1 MKLSEYFDTTK
12 GRGVLATADSK
23 GVVDAAVYARP
34 HFVAEDR
41 VAFVM
46 TNRLT
51 HKNLASNPHAVY
63 LFLEGGEGYRGKR
76 LYLLKKGEEQNP
88 DLIDALRRKRYAVSE
103 GDEDSEYL
111 VYFQIERVRP
121 LVGSGDRPAPQQAD
135 QAGR

>member
-23 GVVDAAVYARP
+23 GVVDAAIYARP
-34 HFVAEDR
+34 HFVTEDR

-63 LFLEGGEGYRGKR
+63 LFMEAGEGYRGKR
-76 LYLLKKGEEQNP
+76 LYLVKKGEEQNT
-88 DLIDALRRKRYAVSE
+88 DLIDALRRKSYAVAE
-103 GDEDSEYL
+103 GDDEKSEYL
-111 VYFQIERVRP
+111 VYFEIERVRP
-121 LVGSGDRPAPQQAD
+121 LVGA
-135 QAGR
+135 

>member
-1 MKLSEYFDTTK
+1 MRELTLGGLEMELSEYFDTTK
-12 GRGVLATADSK
+12 GRGVLATADSD
-23 GVVDAAVYARP
+23 GVVDAAIYARP

-63 LFLEGGEGYRGKR
+63 LFMETGEGYRGKR

-88 DLIDALRRKRYAVSE
+88 DLIDALRRKSYAVSE

-111 VYFQIERVRP
+111 VYFQVERVRP
-121 LVGSGDRPAPQQAD
+121 LVGS
-135 QAGR
+135 